1 MKLFVTGA
9 TGFLG
14 RAVVDACLAEGHQV
28 RAMVR
33 DPHHRLPEAVDA
45 VHVGF
50 EEGGRLREALAGCE
64 AVLHLA
70 GKVSRDPADAGAMHW
85 IHVEAT
91 QMLLD
96 AIKDVGKM
104 RFILASTSGTIAVS
118 ENKRRRPARESDRPP
133 FEVIGKWP
141 YYTSKLLQEQEVM
154 RRNHHG
160 EIEAVILNPSLLLG
174 PGDERLSST
183 TDVLNILNRRVS
195 AVTDGTVAM
204 VDVRDCAPAF
214 VRALTDGR
222 PGEKYLLNGAN
233 MSVRV
238 FVERVCTAGDVP
250 IPKLRLPGKWAL
262 AGAKLLDGLAH
273 ATDRTPA
280 MDPTSVEISNHHW
293 DCDAKKA
300 TAELGF
306 VARDPQETIN
316 GTVRFLEKKGLFRR
330 V

>member
-33 DPHHRLPEAVDA
+33 DPHHRLPDA
-45 VHVGF
+45 VETVKVGF
-50 EEGGRLREALAGCE
+50 EEGGRLREALDGCE

-85 IHVEAT
+85 IHVEAS
-91 QMLLD
+91 QRLLD
-96 AIKDVGKM
+96 AMKDVGKL
-104 RFILASTSGTIAVS
+104 RLVLASTSGTVAVS
-118 ENKRRRPARESDRPP
+118 ETKRRRPARETDRPP

-141 YYTSKLLQEQEVM
+141 YYTSKLLQEQEVL
-154 RRNHHG
+154 RRQHRG
-160 EIEAVILNPSLLLG
+160 ELEAVILNPSLLLG

-195 AVTDGTVAM
+195 AITDGTVAM

-222 PGEKYLLNGAN
+222 PGERYLLNGAN

-238 FVERVCTAGDVP
+238 FVERVCTAGDVAM
-250 IPKLRLPGKWAL
+250 PKVRLPGKWAL

-273 ATDRTPA
+273 AVDRTPA
-280 MDPTSVEISNHHW
+280 IDPTSVEISNHHW

-306 VARDPQETIN
+306 TARDPQETIN
-316 GTVRFLEKKGLFRR
+316 ATVRFLEDKRMFRR
-330 V
+330 T